1 MVSFLLF
8 LKSKISISLPSCD
21 PMKSCCEE
29 IDAGLL
35 KANQRRVLIIV
46 LGINV
51 LMFFVEM
58 VGGIVG
64 QSTSLLADSLDML
77 GDALSYG
84 FSLFALN
91 QGIRWKARAAIV
103 KGVIMMVFGIG
114 VLIEAIT
121 KSFLVVLPSGQ
132 VMGVIGFLA
141 LAANLGCLLMLTPH
155 KNDDVNLRSTWVCS
169 RNDIVANVGV
179 LVAAAGVT
187 LLTSKWPDILV
198 GLCVALVFLTS
209 AFSVLRESL
218 SELLVTT
225 SKLEGKAGK
234 GP

>member
-1 MVSFLLF
+1 
-8 LKSKISISLPSCD
+8 
-21 PMKSCCEE
+21 MKSCCEE

-51 LMFFVEM
+51 LMFFVEI

-84 FSLFALN
+84 LSLFALD
-91 QGIRWKARAAIV
+91 QGIRWKARAALV

-114 VLIEAIT
+114 VLIEAIV
-121 KSFLVVLPSGQ
+121 KSFLIVLPSAHM
-132 VMGVIGFLA
+132 MGGIGFLA
-141 LAANLGCLLMLTPH
+141 LAANLVCLLMLTPH

-169 RNDIVANVGV
+169 RNDIIANVGV
-179 LVAAAGVT
+179 LVAAAAVV
-187 LLTSKWPDILV
+187 LLHSKWPDILV

-209 AFSVLRESL
+209 AFSVLKESL
-218 SELLVTT
+218 SELQATT
-225 SKLEGKAGK
+225 PELEGKATK
-234 GP
+234 GS

>member
-1 MVSFLLF
+1 
-8 LKSKISISLPSCD
+8 
-21 PMKSCCEE
+21 MKSCCKE

-35 KANQRRVLIIV
+35 KANQRRVLIVV

-51 LMFFVEM
+51 LMFFVEI

-64 QSTSLLADSLDML
+64 HSTSLLADSLDML

-84 FSLFALN
+84 ISLFALD
-91 QGIRWKARAAIV
+91 QGMRWKARAALV
-103 KGVIMMVFGIG
+103 KGIIMMVFGMG
-114 VLIEAIT
+114 VLIEAIA
-121 KSFLVVLPSGQ
+121 KSFLVVLPSAQ

-141 LAANLGCLLMLTPH
+141 LAANLGCLLLLTPH

-169 RNDIVANVGV
+169 RNDIIANMGV
-179 LVAAAGVT
+179 LVAAAGVI

-198 GLCVALVFLTS
+198 GLGVALVFLTS
-209 AFSVLRESL
+209 AYSVLKESL
-218 SELLVTT
+218 SELQVTT
-225 SKLEGKAGK
+225 SALEDKARK